1 LHVGFVLRRKWEF
14 SDLAS
19 DAVLRCL
26 IRRRWSGVAGLSV
39 VLMAA
44 AASAALL
51 NDFLRAAD
59 QGECIESVV
68 FQIIRQRGPE
78 QAEAMV
84 QAAVAA
90 LAEREEQQRSLGCE
104 GDIAAQA
111 IAAGADPDEVLRAT
125 AAGL

>member
-1 LHVGFVLRRKWEF
+1 MAL
-14 SDLAS
+14 DP
-19 DAVLRCL
+19 AVPCL
-26 IRRRWSGVAGLSV
+26 IRRRWSV
-39 VLMAA
+39 VLPVVLIAS

-59 QGECIESVV
+59 EGECIESVV
-68 FQIIRQRGPE
+68 FKIIRQRGPE
-78 QAEAMV
+78 QAGAMV

-90 LAEREEQQRSLGCE
+90 LAEREQQQRALGCA

>member
-1 LHVGFVLRRKWEF
+1 LHAGLIVQFKQES
-14 SDLAS
+14 SDLAPDHS
-19 DAVLRCL
+19 VCRL
-26 IRRRWSGVAGLSV
+26 IRRRWLGATSLPI
-39 VLMAA
+39 VLIAT

-59 QGECIESVV
+59 QGQCIESVV
-68 FQIIRQRGPE
+68 FQNIRQRGPE
-78 QAEAMV
+78 QAGAMV
-84 QAAVAA
+84 RAAVAA
-90 LAEREEQQRSLGCE
+90 LAERGQQQRALGCE